1 MKVEW
6 DHLPIEAVVTV
17 EILRIWISLLILLL
31 LLLFILFI
39 VSLSFEIVLSQTGTR
54 GDLQEM
60 RFRVER
66 ISRGR
71 I

>member
-1 MKVEW
+1 MNRGSLGTTLEFS
-6 DHLPIEAVVTV
+6 EFTS
-17 EILRIWISLLILLL
+17 ISILLL
-31 LLLFILFI
+31 LFLILFILFI
-39 VSLSFEIVLSQTGTR
+39 LISFSFETVLIPTGTR

-66 ISRGR
+66 INRDS